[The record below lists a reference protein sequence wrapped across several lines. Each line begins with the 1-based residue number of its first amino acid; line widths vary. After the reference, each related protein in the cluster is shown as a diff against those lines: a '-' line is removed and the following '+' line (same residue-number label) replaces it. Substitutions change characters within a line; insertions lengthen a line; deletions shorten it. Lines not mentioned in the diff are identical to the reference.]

1 MRRPYLPDLLHF
13 DDLLFSEGRKK
24 TKLMLADD
32 YPDKAEEIMAFRKKL
47 FR

>member
-24 TKLMLADD
+24 TKPNFAIVFFN
-32 YPDKAEEIMAFRKKL
+32 K
-47 FR
+47 